1 MPFPEDVEPDRP
13 SPIEQL
19 QIAFSVHIAREIVAA
34 DGILDIDEMKLLMM
48 VFPDRLMRNCR
59 FLGPD
64 TKLTEAYHRAHVE
77 AVRVL
82 PRILDTQQKLDLIA
96 LFHRTCVV
104 DGELHPKEMTVMRR
118 AAQVLEV
125 DPTLLRVHLK
135 GLNSSLTSLRA

>member
-1 MPFPEDVEPDRP
+1 MAFPEEIDIERP

-19 QIAFSVHIAREIVAA
+19 QVAFAVYIAREIVAA
-34 DGILDIDEMKLLMM
+34 DGILDIDEMRLLML

-64 TKLTEAYHRAHVE
+64 TRLTEAYHRAYVE

-82 PRILDTQQKLDLIA
+82 PIILDTEQKLELVT

-104 DGELHPKEMTVMRR
+104 DGELHPKELTVLRN
-118 AAQVLEV
+118 AAKTLDIAAPVLK
-125 DPTLLRVHLK
+125 RH
-135 GLNSSLTSLRA
+135 LTSLHGSLTRLKA

>member
-1 MPFPEDVEPDRP
+1 MAFPEDIDIDRP

-19 QIAFSVHIAREIVAA
+19 EIAFSVHVAREIVAA

-59 FLGPD
+59 FVGPD
-64 TKLTEAYHRAHVE
+64 TRLTEAYHRAHVE

-82 PRILDTQQKLDLIA
+82 PKVLDTQQRLDLIT

-104 DGELHPKEMTVMRR
+104 DGELHPKELTVMR
-118 AAQVLEV
+118 AAARVLEV
-125 DPTLLRVHLK
+125 DPTLLKIHLK
-135 GLNSSLTSLRA
+135 GLNSSLTSLRG